1 MPIVPYCVIEASAP
15 ATSSLTGVGGA
26 PVCTLEAYGLRAFY
40 SEVPAFPT
48 DASALKAEALRFHAV
63 IADIFKHAALIQ
75 FRLPTMLDNVEELRA
90 HIEKHALEY
99 REFLHRVRELVQMEV
114 RISGPPSAQ
123 PETSSGREYLLSK
136 QAASQA
142 EERYSLELQSAAS
155 DLIRD
160 WKVRKTQN
168 GLRCYAL
175 IARADIER
183 FRQLIQSVLSSEP
196 GVHAVLSGPWPATE
210 FLDVTVKA

>member
-1 MPIVPYCVIEASAP
+1 MPIVPYCVVEASAP
-15 ATSSLTGVGGA
+15 ANATVTGVGGA
-26 PVCTLEAYGLRAFY
+26 PVCVLQVHGLRAFY
-40 SEVPAFPT
+40 SEVPALPT
-48 DASALKAEALRFHAV
+48 DAPALKAEALRFHTV
-63 IADIFKHAALIQ
+63 IADIFKHSALIQ
-75 FRLPTMLDNVEELRA
+75 FRLPTMLDNSEELRS
-90 HIEKHALEY
+90 HIEKHADEY

-123 PETSSGREYLLSK
+123 LEATTGREYLLSK

-142 EERYSLELQSAAS
+142 EERYCLELQATAAQV
-155 DLIRD
+155 IRD

-175 IARADIER
+175 VARADIER
-183 FRQLIQSVLSSEP
+183 FRQLIQSVLSSGP